1 MHSRFFLTYYFDRLG
16 YSNRLTR
23 GILRDFEI
31 VCHICIRSV
40 IFDVFLHTKP
50 ADLLVLSELAL
61 ASRRAIRR
69 TGAIRRKSKITIC
82 DTKKSRTMTAS
93 HPTTL
98 NTQLNVDIPK

>member
-50 ADLLVLSELAL
+50 ADFI
-61 ASRRAIRR
+61 ASGKSMQKYAGSRIRA
-69 TGAIRRKSKITIC
+69 
-82 DTKKSRTMTAS
+82 
-93 HPTTL
+93 
-98 NTQLNVDIPK
+98 

>member
-1 MHSRFFLTYYFDRLG
+1 M
-16 YSNRLTR
+16 
-23 GILRDFEI
+23 
-31 VCHICIRSV
+31 SV
-40 IFDVFLHTKP
+40 LAVG
-50 ADLLVLSELAL
+50 LVVVLDH